1 MVGPLWFTLVNFVSS
16 LADRSLYAN
25 KMLLRSC
32 ERMPVLLSTFLCV
45 HGKDQL
51 VIRYV
56 RLTVTSPGQGQV
68 HVF

>member
-25 KMLLRSC
+25 KMLLL
-32 ERMPVLLSTFLCV
+32 PVLLSTFLCV